1 MKAAPAPT
9 KPRPTLQFPR
19 MGLRFVL
26 LLMLATVLTGI
37 IGTYVFL
44 SFRAEIQ
51 QDTHKTLAG
60 IAEQKRQQL
69 EQWLARNRIDAKS
82 YLSGNAQI
90 PMLLSQYLEGG
101 GVDETLLSR
110 MRARMEEVR
119 WTLGLSGMVI
129 LDRAGRSLMVVGEV
143 EPQGQAALIQEF
155 WRQPRIEFVDLHRN
169 AAGEVELGELAP
181 ISARGAAPLGLAYL
195 AWRADQAL
203 YPLIASWPVPTETA
217 ETYLVRSD
225 GDQIRFLTPLRHHPD
240 APLAM
245 TETLTAAKLAA
256 VRAAQGQR
264 GILTDARDYRNIPSL
279 AYATAITGTPWLMI
293 AKIDEREAYAGI
305 RITAWVTGFVAGL
318 ALLLIHGSGYLLWR
332 QATARLASER
342 RLGALIEQ
350 GLTGYAEANLEGY
363 LTRVNDRYCQIVGQT
378 REALLGRPLRD
389 FTPPEDWT
397 LNRALFDRLLS
408 GEVASGILEKRYQ
421 RQDGGWTHAQV
432 AVALARDRADHPAGF
447 IALVADLTERKRA
460 EATLMERSAL
470 LASTYAEQRAI
481 YDAATVGI
489 ALASNRVILRCNRTM
504 ERLFGYGEGGLIGQS
519 ARLLYPD
526 EATFTEFGQRFT
538 AGLRR
543 EGAYRE
549 EIEMVRQD
557 GSRLWIRV
565 STVPIDPTDLTK
577 GLAGTFEDITAER
590 AAIVRFQE
598 LNAELERKVAARTAE
613 VAAANQALQ
622 VVNRELKQLA
632 TTDALTGAW
641 NRRQFEQV
649 AALQIAQAH
658 RFGEPLSLLLFDIDH
673 FKEINDRH
681 GHQVGDQVLVELTH
695 LVQRHLRAADLLTR
709 WGGEE
714 FTVMMSHCA
723 ADDAARLAEK
733 LRALVAV
740 WSFPNVGTVTLSFG
754 VAELGPQETLDAWLK
769 RVDDALYAAKE
780 AGRDRVCLAAT

>member
-9 KPRPTLQFPR
+9 KPRPSHPFPR
-19 MGLRFVL
+19 LGLRFVL

-37 IGTYVFL
+37 IGAYVFL
-44 SFRAEIQ
+44 SFRYEIR
-51 QDTHKTLAG
+51 QDTHKTLAA
-60 IAEQKRQQL
+60 IAEQKRQHL

-101 GVDETLLSR
+101 GADETLLSR

-119 WTLGLSGMVI
+119 WTLGLSGMAI
-129 LDRAGRSLMVVGEV
+129 LDRAGRPLMVVGEV

-225 GDQIRFLTPLRHHPD
+225 GDRIRFLTPLRHQPD

-470 LASTYAEQRAI
+470 LASTCAEQRAI

-557 GSRLWIRV
+557 GRRGVDARL
-565 STVPIDPTDLTK
+565 D
-577 GLAGTFEDITAER
+577 G
-590 AAIVRFQE
+590 
-598 LNAELERKVAARTAE
+598 
-613 VAAANQALQ
+613 
-622 VVNRELKQLA
+622 
-632 TTDALTGAW
+632 
-641 NRRQFEQV
+641 
-649 AALQIAQAH
+649 AH
-658 RFGEPLSLLLFDIDH
+658 RP
-673 FKEINDRH
+673 DRL
-681 GHQVGDQVLVELTH
+681 DKRAR
-695 LVQRHLRAADLLTR
+695 RHLRGHHRRA
-709 WGGEE
+709 GGHRALPGTQRRTGTQGRGPHRRGRRRQPGPASRQPRTE
-714 FTVMMSHCA
+714 
-723 ADDAARLAEK
+723 AARHHGRPHRGLEPTAIRTGRGAPDRPGTP
-733 LRALVAV
+733 LRRSPVPVAV
-740 WSFPNVGTVTLSFG
+740 RHRSLQGNQRSPWPSGGRPGAG
-754 VAELGPQETLDAWLK
+754 
-769 RVDDALYAAKE
+769 RVDPPGSAPPSGRRPADAL
-780 AGRDRVCLAAT
+780 GRRRIHGHDVAL